1 MHTYYCIPIKTD
13 SCHLIHNSPVKSSP
27 ASNQH
32 QTVCMQTLKKSGTL
46 SNQHHP
52 QQYLISSRDS
62 HQSSIQNHHH
72 LNQIHQHMENDVQK
86 SNANS
91 YYPMNRMQCHNHV
104 TAQQINS
111 NYQGIQLH
119 GHLQNKNDRAD
130 HRVQQ
135 QQQQPSYHHQQQH
148 TATVHGEYCGLITI
162 IKIYC

>member
-1 MHTYYCIPIKTD
+1 M
-13 SCHLIHNSPVKSSP
+13 IHNSPAKSVP
-27 ASNQH
+27 TQNQH
-32 QTVCMQTLKKSGTL
+32 QMVRTQTLKKSNTH
-46 SNQHHP
+46 SNQQP

-62 HQSSIQNHHH
+62 HPTNQNHH

-86 SNANS
+86 SNPNT
-91 YYPMNRMQCHNHV
+91 YYSMNRMQCHNHV

-111 NYQGIQLH
+111 NYQGIQLQE
-119 GHLQNKNDRAD
+119 HLQNKNDRTD

-135 QQQQPSYHHQQQH
+135 QQQPYHHQQQH